1 MTVHS
6 HALHTRIDRVVARL
20 QQAVQTGGE
29 LPDLHELAAV
39 AHLSPYHFHR
49 VYRALTGETVGRTV
63 ARLRQLRALHLL
75 GDAARPI
82 TDIALAVGYDTP
94 QAFARAF
101 RDAFDDAPSAL
112 REHPDRLAA
121 EIARLSRP
129 AAAAHDAAPPLRVDV
144 LSVEPFE
151 VVALRVSPA
160 NYDAVDAGYGQLFG
174 WAASAGI
181 VDKASSLYG
190 IALTDFRDMPE
201 AETAFDCAL
210 GFSVAVDPPA
220 PMRVQ
225 RWGGGEYARIRHVGP
240 FRFIEDTLD
249 RALAEWLPDSGYAL
263 RDAPIHRGFLDDP
276 EHVPEALLRTDIYL
290 PVRRAAEVAA

>member
-1 MTVHS
+1 MTAPA
-6 HALHTRIDRVVARL
+6 HALHRRIDRVVARL
-20 QQAVQTGGE
+20 QQAVQAGGE
-29 LPDLHELAAV
+29 LPDLQELAAV

-75 GDAARPI
+75 GDGARPI

-129 AAAAHDAAPPLRVDV
+129 RAASDAATPLRVDV

-160 NYDAVDAGYGQLFG
+160 NYEHVDAGYGRLFG
-174 WAASAGI
+174 WAASAGL
-181 VDKASSLYG
+181 VDQASSLYG
-190 IALTDFRDMPE
+190 IALTDFRDTPE
-201 AETAFDCAL
+201 SDAVFECAL

-220 PMRVQ
+220 PMRML
-225 RWGGGEYARIRHVGP
+225 RLGGGDYARFRHVGP
-240 FRFIEDTLD
+240 FRGIEDTTD
-249 RALAEWLPDSGYAL
+249 RVLAEWLPGSGYAL

-290 PVRRAAEVAA
+290 PVRRAADADA